1 MRNEALCSALGLAQ
15 RAGKIAAG
23 DFACEKAVKS
33 GKALLVTV
41 DASASEA
48 TRLRYEGMCARG
60 GIPCL
65 CVEDMDAAIGRYGRK
80 VAAITDG
87 GFARMILQKTHGGVD

>member
-1 MRNEALCSALGLAQ
+1 MGNEALKNALGFAQ
-15 RAGKIAAG
+15 RAGKVTAG

-33 GKALLVTV
+33 GKALLVAV
-41 DASASEA
+41 DAGAAEA
-48 TRLRYEGMCARG
+48 TRLRYAGMCARA

-65 CVEDMDAAIGRYGRK
+65 CIEDMDAAIGRYGRK
-80 VAAITDG
+80 VAAVTDS